1 MPGLVPG
8 IQVLRLRQAQLSF
21 RIALGKVR
29 SMPRFAAQQWFEMP
43 ELRRRRLATAV
54 WIPLR
59 ASETVD
65 SEGQYGQPNS
75 HEEIFC
81 VGSIAFPPASR
92 PLAETLGWHDLSLM
106 HSGGPYAFRDK
117 PYKSAEVYQYNDG
130 EDVGIDLIFEQSV
143 SGHPSI
149 WHVNPDLIL
158 ALGLVQ
164 EGDIWVRPEE
174 GYVDVIRQRRDN
186 SGKVIAIEIR
196 SEFLRDYLAARGLA
210 LRVAY
215 YRRRMAVLR
224 EKPAFNWPSERVE
237 AIQPHDRFEARI
249 FEVDET
255 GGPFGGGVAVFH
267 AWRTDVDPEED
278 VPVFGPESD
287 LNTDFRSTTYTRAGA
302 KLFRVEGELWREEWI
317 EPSDRSE
324 RVRGDKS
331 TEQVF
336 FIVDAAG
343 NRLPSTA
350 LNNEDIGR
358 YLWFDPRV
366 ASALLSRRG
375 SGIRWYTAYTGSIWC
390 SPSCP
395 IHFGVNRL
403 GLVNVYAYDVAKYP
417 VWQQKVWAG
426 HNVPPD
432 GAVSAELLA
441 AQMRAEPARTKAA
454 EELLQLAMD
463 EIDQLFQEKLA
474 TPLFRSHHAAEEILR
489 GINRFRATD
498 SSGLL
503 SLAKDLARLVADRM
517 DVNALRKI
525 VQPPDGEK
533 WGSLKSLEKV
543 LATKIEPD
551 RAAEIVGR
559 LFGIYELRLGD
570 AHLPS
575 SELSDAL
582 SKARVDPAA
591 PFVQQGAEL
600 IYAAAY
606 SLHMACEALR

>member
-1 MPGLVPG
+1 M
-8 IQVLRLRQAQLSF
+8 A
-21 RIALGKVR
+21 
-29 SMPRFAAQQWFEMP
+29 RFATQQWFEMP
-43 ELRRRRLATAV
+43 ELRRRRLATTV

-59 ASETVD
+59 AAETVD

-75 HEEIFC
+75 YEEIFY
-81 VGSIAFPPASR
+81 VGSVAFPPNSR
-92 PLAETLGWHDLSLM
+92 PLAETLGWQDLGLM
-106 HSGGPYAFRDK
+106 HSGGPYAFRDR
-117 PYKSAEVYQYNDG
+117 PYKSAEIYQYNDG

-143 SGHPSI
+143 SGHAHI

-158 ALGLVQ
+158 ALRLIQ
-164 EGDIWVRPEE
+164 EDDIWVRPEE
-174 GYVDVIRQRRDN
+174 GYVDVIRQRRDR

-215 YRRRMAVLR
+215 YRRRTAVLS
-224 EKPAFNWPSERVE
+224 EKPAFDWPSDQLEV
-237 AIQPHDRFEARI
+237 IQPHDRFETRI

-255 GGPFGGGVAVFH
+255 SGPFGGSVAVFH

-287 LNTDFRSTTYTRAGA
+287 SNTGGRSTTYTRGGI
-302 KLFRVEGELWREEWI
+302 KFFRTEGELWREEWI
-317 EPSDRSE
+317 EASDRSE
-324 RVRGDKS
+324 RVRGDKP

-343 NRLPSTA
+343 NRLPGTA

-366 ASALLSRRG
+366 ASTLLSRRG
-375 SGIRWYTAYTGSIWC
+375 SGIRWYTGYTGSIWC

-395 IHFGVNRL
+395 IHFGINRL

-417 VWQQKVWAG
+417 LWQQKLWAG
-426 HNVPPD
+426 HNIPPD

-441 AQMRAEPARTKAA
+441 AQMRADPARTKAA
-454 EELLQLAMD
+454 EELLQLAMN
-463 EIDQLFQEKLA
+463 EIDQLFQEQLA
-474 TPLFRSHHAAEEILR
+474 SPLFRSHDAAEEILR

-498 SSGLL
+498 RSGLL
-503 SLAKDLARLVADRM
+503 SLAKDLARLIADRM
-517 DVNALRKI
+517 DVNALQRI
-525 VQPPDGEK
+525 VRPPDGERWK
-533 WGSLKSLEKV
+533 SLKSLEKA

-551 RAAEIVGR
+551 RAAEIVSR
-559 LFGIYELRLGD
+559 LFGIYELRHGD

-582 SKARVDPAA
+582 SKAQVNPAA